1 MRDESG
7 WILAWRPC
15 LSHGQAPVS
24 FWQPHWASQDLAKVF
39 WAPALSISYS
49 CLGRIEAD
57 TLIFLYSF
65 LSLNRCQHL
74 KVNNI
79 QEGSGVRAASGLSLS
94 PQTKP
99 VRAWIGP
106 VSSAE
111 RSWATVAPGLD
122 ITSSAGAAAVTKK
135 RGLAS
140 VQQGSC
146 WAPSSQRPILT
157 VWGLNGWPN
166 EPIIPCT

>member
-1 MRDESG
+1 MRDESS

-24 FWQPHWASQDLAKVF
+24 FWQPHWAHKVWLRCSELQHVNF
-39 WAPALSISYS
+39 LFLSRKDRSRHPYFF
-49 CLGRIEAD
+49 
-57 TLIFLYSF
+57 FL
-65 LSLNRCQHL
+65 LLPSLNRCQHL

-99 VRAWIGP
+99 VRAWIWP

-122 ITSSAGAAAVTKK
+122 TTSSAGAVAVTKE
-135 RGLAS
+135 RGVAS
-140 VQQGSC
+140 WIQGSVLAC
-146 WAPSSQRPILT
+146 RRCAI
-157 VWGLNGWPN
+157 GLMLCGP
-166 EPIIPCT
+166 PPVKGR